1 MRACFLHQLSP
12 PDISTSRGYGY
23 FYEEEEEEK
32 EKEKEKE
39 EEVYYFPR
47 RWCDALFQTMS
58 SYPCRSLFSLGD
70 ETTFLNSPNPNTT
83 GQDREKVNRILPG

>member
-12 PDISTSRGYGY
+12 PDISTSRDYGY
-23 FYEEEEEEK
+23 FYEEEEE

-83 GQDREKVNRILPG
+83 GQDREKVNLILPG